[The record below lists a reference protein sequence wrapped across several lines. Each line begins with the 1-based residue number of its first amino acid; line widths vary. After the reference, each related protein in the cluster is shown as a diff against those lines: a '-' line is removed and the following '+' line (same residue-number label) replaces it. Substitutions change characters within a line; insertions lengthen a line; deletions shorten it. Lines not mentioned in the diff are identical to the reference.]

1 MKYIL
6 ILVVAASTISCQ
18 KENEAPE
25 TLFTAYDTI
34 VGYWNYDHE
43 YVLISLESNPTV
55 VIDSDYVDY
64 YAPYSY
70 FKINSDSSY
79 TWWMTQ
85 SIIQPG
91 PGYGVS
97 GKIIAINDTSR
108 EMLKSHVT
116 YSNDNFITETTF
128 DPVGGIREKIKTL
141 TNNRMVLVFTTRQN
155 DGRLFNWHRV
165 FLR

>member
-1 MKYIL
+1 MKYFL
-6 ILVVAASTISCQ
+6 ILFVAVSTISCQ
-18 KENEAPE
+18 KENETPE
-25 TLFTAYDTI
+25 TLFTAYDSI

-43 YVLISLESNPTV
+43 YLLISLESNPTV
-55 VIDSDYVDY
+55 VIDSPTVDY

-79 TWWMTQ
+79 RWWATA

-97 GKIIAINDTSR
+97 GKIVAINTSR

-116 YSNDNFITETTF
+116 YSNDNFLTETVF
-128 DPVGGIREKIKTL
+128 DPVGGIREKIKIL
-141 TNNRMVLVFTTRQN
+141 TNNRMVLVFTIRQN